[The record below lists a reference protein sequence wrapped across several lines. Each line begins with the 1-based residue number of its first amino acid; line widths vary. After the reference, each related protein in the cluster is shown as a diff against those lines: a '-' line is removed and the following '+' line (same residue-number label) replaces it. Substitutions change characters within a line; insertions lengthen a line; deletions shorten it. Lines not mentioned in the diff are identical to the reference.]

1 MRDEGIRRGWDL
13 HLARRYCSP
22 IQITSLGMPCAQPA
36 VGHEAGL
43 SAQGWT
49 ARLVLPNRETDMHAD
64 IAAAMG
70 FDDLYGGSEAFR
82 TRFDEML
89 DAVKALPEGLQER
102 GRSLMYPQLH
112 NACVM
117 GDVEL
122 VRALLATGLGPDAY
136 SYTDDDEDQPPL
148 VWLARDL
155 ELDFEVKCQ
164 VAEALLVAGAS
175 VEEGDPE
182 EEAKDVGD
190 DDFAKFLHA
199 KSRSDAVC

>member
-1 MRDEGIRRGWDL
+1 MN
-13 HLARRYCSP
+13 
-22 IQITSLGMPCAQPA
+22 TS
-36 VGHEAGL
+36 
-43 SAQGWT
+43 
-49 ARLVLPNRETDMHAD
+49 

-82 TRFDEML
+82 ERFDEML

-122 VRALLATGLGPDAY
+122 VRALLATGVGPDAY
-136 SYTDDDEDQPPL
+136 TYTDDEEDQPPL
-148 VWLARDL
+148 VWLARDG

-164 VAEALLVAGAS
+164 VAEALIGAGAS

-182 EEAKDVGD
+182 AEAKDVGD
-190 DDFAKFLHA
+190 DDFASFLHA
-199 KSRSDAVC
+199 KSLFSGKG

>member
-1 MRDEGIRRGWDL
+1 
-13 HLARRYCSP
+13 
-22 IQITSLGMPCAQPA
+22 
-36 VGHEAGL
+36 
-43 SAQGWT
+43 
-49 ARLVLPNRETDMHAD
+49 MHTD

-70 FDDLYGGSEAFR
+70 FDDLYRSSEAFR
-82 TRFDEML
+82 ERFDEML
-89 DAVKALPEGLQER
+89 DAVKALPEGLHER

-136 SYTDDDEDQPPL
+136 TYTDDEEDQPPL

-164 VAEALLVAGAS
+164 VAEALLAAGAS
-175 VEEGDPE
+175 VEEGEPE
-182 EEAKDVGD
+182 EEAKEIGD
-190 DDFAKFLHA
+190 DDFANFLRS
-199 KSRSDAVC
+199 KSLSSGKA

>member
-1 MRDEGIRRGWDL
+1 
-13 HLARRYCSP
+13 
-22 IQITSLGMPCAQPA
+22 
-36 VGHEAGL
+36 
-43 SAQGWT
+43 
-49 ARLVLPNRETDMHAD
+49 MHAD
-64 IAAAMG
+64 TAAAMG

-82 TRFDEML
+82 ERFDEML
-89 DAVKALPEGLQER
+89 DAVGALPEGLQER

-122 VRALLATGLGPDAY
+122 VRALLATGLDPDAY
-136 SYTDDDEDQPPL
+136 TYTDDDDDQPPL

-155 ELDFEVKCQ
+155 ELDFKAKRQ
-164 VAEALLVAGAS
+164 IAEALLAAGAS

-190 DDFAKFLHA
+190 DDFAGFLQV
-199 KSRSDAVC
+199 KSLSSGKG

>member
-1 MRDEGIRRGWDL
+1 MNK
-13 HLARRYCSP
+13 S
-22 IQITSLGMPCAQPA
+22 
-36 VGHEAGL
+36 
-43 SAQGWT
+43 
-49 ARLVLPNRETDMHAD
+49 

-82 TRFDEML
+82 ERFDEML

-122 VRALLATGLGPDAY
+122 VTALLATGLDPDAY
-136 SYTDDDEDQPPL
+136 TYTDDDEDQPPL

-164 VAEALLVAGAS
+164 VAEALIAAGAG
-175 VEEGDPE
+175 VEEGEPE
-182 EEAKDVGD
+182 EEATDIGD
-190 DDFAKFLHA
+190 YDFASFLRF
-199 KSRSDAVC
+199 KILSSGRR

>member
-1 MRDEGIRRGWDL
+1 MN
-13 HLARRYCSP
+13 AR
-22 IQITSLGMPCAQPA
+22 
-36 VGHEAGL
+36 
-43 SAQGWT
+43 
-49 ARLVLPNRETDMHAD
+49 

-82 TRFDEML
+82 ERFDEML
-89 DAVKALPEGLQER
+89 DAVKALPECVQER

-136 SYTDDDEDQPPL
+136 TYTDDEDDQPPL

-155 ELDFEVKCQ
+155 ELDFEVKRQ
-164 VAEALLVAGAS
+164 VAEALFAAGAS

-190 DDFAKFLHA
+190 DDFASFL
-199 KSRSDAVC
+199 RSKNFPSGKA

>member
-1 MRDEGIRRGWDL
+1 MN
-13 HLARRYCSP
+13 AS
-22 IQITSLGMPCAQPA
+22 
-36 VGHEAGL
+36 
-43 SAQGWT
+43 
-49 ARLVLPNRETDMHAD
+49 

-70 FDDLYGGSEAFR
+70 FDDVYGGSGAFR
-82 TRFDEML
+82 ERFDEML
-89 DAVKALPEGLQER
+89 DAVKALPEALQER

-136 SYTDDDEDQPPL
+136 TYTEDEEDQPPL

-164 VAEALLVAGAS
+164 VAEALIGAGAS

-182 EEAKDVGD
+182 AEAKDVGD
-190 DDFAKFLHA
+190 DDFVSFLRA
-199 KSRSDAVC
+199 KSLSSAKG

>member
-1 MRDEGIRRGWDL
+1 MN
-13 HLARRYCSP
+13 AS
-22 IQITSLGMPCAQPA
+22 
-36 VGHEAGL
+36 
-43 SAQGWT
+43 
-49 ARLVLPNRETDMHAD
+49 

-82 TRFDEML
+82 ERFDEML
-89 DAVKALPEGLQER
+89 DAVKALPEGLHER

-122 VRALLATGLGPDAY
+122 VTALLATGLDPDAY
-136 SYTDDDEDQPPL
+136 TYTDDDDDLPPL
-148 VWLARDL
+148 VWLARDI
-155 ELDFEVKCQ
+155 EPGFEVKRQ
-164 VAEALLVAGAS
+164 IAEALLAAGAS

-190 DDFAKFLHA
+190 DDFANFLHA
-199 KSRSDAVC
+199 KSRSGAVC

>member
-1 MRDEGIRRGWDL
+1 
-13 HLARRYCSP
+13 
-22 IQITSLGMPCAQPA
+22 
-36 VGHEAGL
+36 
-43 SAQGWT
+43 
-49 ARLVLPNRETDMHAD
+49 MHAD

-82 TRFDEML
+82 ERFDEML

-122 VRALLATGLGPDAY
+122 VRALLATGLDPDAY
-136 SYTDDDEDQPPL
+136 TYTDDEEDQPPL

-155 ELDFEVKCQ
+155 ELEFKVKCE
-164 VAEALLVAGAS
+164 VAQALLAAGAS
-175 VEEGDPE
+175 VEEGEPE
-182 EEAKDVGD
+182 EAAKDIGD
-190 DDFAKFLHA
+190 DDFADFLHA
-199 KSRSDAVC
+199 KSLLLFFRQEEQV

>member
-1 MRDEGIRRGWDL
+1 MN
-13 HLARRYCSP
+13 AS
-22 IQITSLGMPCAQPA
+22 
-36 VGHEAGL
+36 
-43 SAQGWT
+43 
-49 ARLVLPNRETDMHAD
+49 

-82 TRFDEML
+82 ERFDEML

-102 GRSLMYPQLH
+102 GLSLMYPQLH

-117 GDVEL
+117 GDVGL
-122 VRALLATGLGPDAY
+122 VRALLANGLDPDAY
-136 SYTDDDEDQPPL
+136 TYTDDDEDQPPL

-164 VAEALLVAGAS
+164 VAEALLAAGAS
-175 VEEGDPE
+175 VEEGGAE

-190 DDFAKFLHA
+190 GDFASFLNA
-199 KSRSDAVC
+199 KNPLTRRAETANE

>member
-1 MRDEGIRRGWDL
+1 MN
-13 HLARRYCSP
+13 AR
-22 IQITSLGMPCAQPA
+22 
-36 VGHEAGL
+36 
-43 SAQGWT
+43 
-49 ARLVLPNRETDMHAD
+49 

-82 TRFDEML
+82 ERFDEML
-89 DAVKALPEGLQER
+89 DAVKALPEGLHER

-136 SYTDDDEDQPPL
+136 TYTDDEEDQPPL
-148 VWLARDL
+148 VWLARDV

-164 VAEALLVAGAS
+164 VAEALIAAGAS
-175 VEEGDPE
+175 VEEGEPK
-182 EEAKDVGD
+182 EEAKEMGD
-190 DDFAKFLHA
+190 DAFVDFLNSKGQ
-199 KSRSDAVC
+199 SDTVY